1 LEQQTHGE
9 HSFGG
14 AATARASI
22 PPQANRAIAEPEDEL
37 VSADFNWLTDG
48 ADLIRA
54 TRIWIQYGL
63 VGFTIFCILVGA
75 VEALF
80 GR

>member
-1 LEQQTHGE
+1 LEQQAQGE
-9 HSFGG
+9 HSFDET
-14 AATARASI
+14 AAAHACI
-22 PPQANRAIAEPEDEL
+22 PSQNSAIAEPDDEL
-37 VSADFNWLTDG
+37 VSTEFNWFTDG

-54 TRIWIQYGL
+54 TRLWIQYGL

>member
-1 LEQQTHGE
+1 LKQQAHGE
-9 HSFGG
+9 RSFGET
-14 AATARASI
+14 ATANAI
-22 PPQANRAIAEPEDEL
+22 PEPEGEL
-37 VSADFNWLTDG
+37 AGVDFNWLTDG
-48 ADLIRA
+48 ADLLRA
-54 TRIWIQYGL
+54 TRLWIQYGL

>member
-1 LEQQTHGE
+1 LEQLAHGE
-9 HSFGG
+9 HSFSET
-14 AATARASI
+14 ATVPASI
-22 PPQANRAIAEPEDEL
+22 PPQAESAFAEPQDDL

-54 TRIWIQYGL
+54 TRCWIQYGL
-63 VGFTIFCILVGA
+63 VGFTIVCILVGA

>member
-1 LEQQTHGE
+1 LEQQAHGRQ
-9 HSFGG
+9 SFGET
-14 AATARASI
+14 ATVLACI
-22 PPQANRAIAEPEDEL
+22 PTQVDTAVAEPEDEL
-37 VSADFNWLTDG
+37 VSLDFNWLTDG

-54 TRIWIQYGL
+54 TRLWIQYGL

>member
-1 LEQQTHGE
+1 LEQKAHGE
-9 HSFGG
+9 HSFDET
-14 AATARASI
+14 ATAHAGI
-22 PPQANRAIAEPEDEL
+22 PPQANNAIAEPDDEL
-37 VSADFNWLTDG
+37 VSTEFNWFTDG

-54 TRIWIQYGL
+54 TRLWIQYGL

>member
-1 LEQQTHGE
+1 LEQQAHGE
-9 HSFGG
+9 HSFDET
-14 AATARASI
+14 ATAHVCI
-22 PPQANRAIAEPEDEL
+22 PPQTNSAIAEPDEEL
-37 VSADFNWLTDG
+37 VSTEFSWFTDG

-54 TRIWIQYGL
+54 TRLWIQYGL

>member
-1 LEQQTHGE
+1 MEQQTHGE
-9 HSFGG
+9 HSFD
-14 AATARASI
+14 AITTAHVCI
-22 PPQANRAIAEPEDEL
+22 PQHADSVLAEPVSEL
-37 VSADFNWLTDG
+37 VGEDFNWLTDG

-54 TRIWIQYGL
+54 TRLWIQYGL
-63 VGFTIFCILVGA
+63 VGFTILCILVGA

>member
-1 LEQQTHGE
+1 MEHQAHGE

-14 AATARASI
+14 TATADTSIQLHAAS
-22 PPQANRAIAEPEDEL
+22 AVSESADEL
-37 VSADFNWLTDG
+37 VSAEFSWLTDG
-48 ADLIRA
+48 ADLLRA
-54 TRIWIQYGL
+54 TRCWIQYGL

>member
-1 LEQQTHGE
+1 LEQKAHGE
-9 HSFGG
+9 HSFGET
-14 AATARASI
+14 ATAHTSI
-22 PPQANRAIAEPEDEL
+22 PPQANSAIAEPEEEL
-37 VSADFNWLTDG
+37 VNAEFSWFTDG

-63 VGFTIFCILVGA
+63 VGFTILCILVGA